1 MMAMEM
7 TPEMIDAAT
16 IQLKMI
22 FEHAENIPPEV
33 RDSGKDFVDKLEAW
47 SERLK
52 KAAEVKAAG

>member
-1 MMAMEM
+1 MNL

-22 FEHAENIPPEV
+22 FEHGADIPPEV
-33 RDSGKDFVDKLEAW
+33 RDSGMDFINKLDAW

-52 KAAEVKAAG
+52 KAAEVKSVG